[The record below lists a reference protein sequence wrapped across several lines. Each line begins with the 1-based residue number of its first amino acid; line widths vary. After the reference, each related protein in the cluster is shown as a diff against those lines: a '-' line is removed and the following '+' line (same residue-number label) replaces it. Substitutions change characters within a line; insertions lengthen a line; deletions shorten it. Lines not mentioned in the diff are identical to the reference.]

1 MSLRIG
7 EALGDYR
14 IVELIGAGGMGQV
27 YRAEHLIT
35 GRYEALKAVLKESA
49 DDPDIGARFLREIRV
64 HANLNHTNIVAVYNA
79 FWCSEDLVLAME
91 FVDGEPLDRLL
102 KLGPMPL
109 SRAVDV
115 ASQTLQGLAFAHG
128 RGVTH
133 RDVSPNNIMISNRGT
148 VKLMDFGLAIQPTD
162 LRLTQSGVPVGSLAY
177 MAPEQVRN
185 GSDADFRSDIY
196 SMGIVLYQ
204 MLSGKRPFVSENGFE
219 IMKAHIEKPPPP
231 LRQWAAHIPEAVE
244 AVVMKALEK
253 NPDARFAS
261 ADAFRKA
268 LQEAATP
275 TSPSLQLD
283 RPSQG
288 RGNANFGLSPAVLA
302 AWAVMLVGLTF
313 VATRALTGGSAPAQT
328 AIEQTAG
335 QEEVATPGSQAAAT
349 DPNGLRAGPRAD
361 QMQRSAAPPSSG
373 ARVARPS
380 SVRSTQVPD
389 PPRINTV
396 SPSAEQ
402 RNRVQNNED

>member
-1 MSLRIG
+1 MSLRVG

-27 YRAEHLIT
+27 YRAEHMIT

-79 FWCSEDLVLAME
+79 FWFDEDLVLAME
-91 FVDGEPLDRLL
+91 YVDGEPLDRLL

-115 ASQTLQGLAFAHG
+115 ANQTLKALSFAHG

-133 RDVSPNNIMISNRGT
+133 RDVSPTNILLSNRGT

-185 GSDADFRSDIY
+185 GADADFRSDIY

-219 IMKAHIEKPPPP
+219 IMKAHIEKAPPP
-231 LRQWAAHIPEAVE
+231 LRQWAAHIPESVE

-253 NPDARFAS
+253 NPDARFSS
-261 ADAFRKA
+261 AEAFRKA
-268 LQEAATP
+268 LLEAANPTAPVVAPSRNTQSYSDNRMGFTP
-275 TSPSLQLD
+275 AT
-283 RPSQG
+283 
-288 RGNANFGLSPAVLA
+288 LA
-302 AWAVMLVGLTF
+302 ALVVVLIGLTF
-313 VATRALTGGSAPAQT
+313 VATRAMMRSSSTAGEKGDPQSAELVDDTPGAPA
-328 AIEQTAG
+328 
-335 QEEVATPGSQAAAT
+335 AA
-349 DPNGLRAGPRAD
+349 DPNGIRQGPRAED
-361 QMQRSAAPPSSG
+361 MQRSASPPPGQRAPRTAVHS
-373 ARVARPS
+373 
-380 SVRSTQVPD
+380 QVPPD
-389 PPRINTV
+389 PPRI
-396 SPSAEQ
+396 
-402 RNRVQNNED
+402 RNN

>member
-1 MSLRIG
+1 MSLRVG
-7 EALGDYR
+7 EPLGDYR

-27 YRAEHLIT
+27 YRAEHMIT

-64 HANLNHTNIVAVYNA
+64 HASLNHTNIVAVYNA
-79 FWCSEDLVLAME
+79 FWCADDLVLAME

-102 KLGPMPL
+102 KLGPLPL

-115 ASQTLQGLAFAHG
+115 TCQTLQALSFAHG

-133 RDVSPNNIMISNRGT
+133 RDVSPTNILLSNRGI

-185 GSDADFRSDIY
+185 GAEADFRSDIY

-204 MLSGKRPFVSENGFE
+204 MLTGKRPFVSENGFE
-219 IMKAHIEKPPPP
+219 IMKAHIEKAPPP

-261 ADAFRKA
+261 AEAFRKA
-268 LQEAATP
+268 LQEAANPTP
-275 TSPSLQLD
+275 AMVVQNRPAPSYSD
-283 RPSQG
+283 RNRLG
-288 RGNANFGLSPAVLA
+288 FSPAILA
-302 AWAVMLVGLTF
+302 ALAVLLIGLTF
-313 VATRALTGGSAPAQT
+313 VATRAMMRGPSEV
-328 AIEQTAG
+328 EQTVSEG
-335 QEEVATPGSQAAAT
+335 ATETPAPLAN

-361 QMQRSAAPPSSG
+361 QMQRSAAPPAA
-373 ARVARPS
+373 ARTPRPT
-380 SVRSTQVPD
+380 VRSSQVPD
-389 PPRINTV
+389 PPRINSS
-396 SPSAEQ
+396 SPT
-402 RNRVQNNED
+402 RVENN

>member
-1 MSLRIG
+1 MSIRVG
-7 EALGDYR
+7 ESLGDYR

-27 YRAEHLIT
+27 YRAEHMIT

-64 HANLNHTNIVAVYNA
+64 HANLHHTNIVAVYNA
-79 FWCSEDLVLAME
+79 FWFDQDLVLAME

-109 SRAVDV
+109 SRAVDITC
-115 ASQTLQGLAFAHG
+115 QTLKALSYAHG

-133 RDVSPNNIMISNRGT
+133 RDVSPTNILLSNRGT

-185 GSDADFRSDIY
+185 GADADFRSDIY

-219 IMKAHIEKPPPP
+219 IMKAHIEKAPPP
-231 LRQWAAHIPEAVE
+231 LRQWAAHIPESVE

-253 NPDARFAS
+253 NPDSRFAS
-261 ADAFRKA
+261 AEAFRKA
-268 LQEAATP
+268 LHDAANP
-275 TSPSLQLD
+275 PSPAASPQRGSAHYGQSQL
-283 RPSQG
+283 
-288 RGNANFGLSPAVLA
+288 GLSPALLA
-302 AWAVMLVGLTF
+302 ALAVMLMGLTF
-313 VATRALTGGSAPAQT
+313 VATRALMRPDTDSVSASEQMPADGSESGQT
-328 AIEQTAG
+328 ASP
-335 QEEVATPGSQAAAT
+335 V
-349 DPNGLRAGPRAD
+349 DPNQMRAGPRAD
-361 QMQRSAAPPSSG
+361 QMQRSAAPPG
-373 ARVARPS
+373 GQRTTRGP
-380 SVRSTQVPD
+380 VRSEVPN
-389 PPRINTV
+389 PPRINSTAQQV
-396 SPSAEQ
+396 DPRARESAAQQQE
-402 RNRVQNNED
+402 

>member
-1 MSLRIG
+1 MSLRVG

-14 IVELIGAGGMGQV
+14 VVELIGAGGMGQV
-27 YRAEHLIT
+27 YRAEHMIT

-64 HANLNHTNIVAVYNA
+64 HASLNHTNIVAVYNA
-79 FWCSEDLVLAME
+79 FWHAEDLVLSME
-91 FVDGEPLDRLL
+91 YVDGEPLDRLL

-109 SRAVDV
+109 SRAVDI
-115 ASQTLQGLAFAHG
+115 ACQTLHALSFAHG

-133 RDVSPNNIMISNRGT
+133 RDVSPTNILISNRGT

-185 GSDADFRSDIY
+185 GADADFRSDIY
-196 SMGIVLYQ
+196 SMGVVLYQ
-204 MLSGKRPFVSENGFE
+204 MLTGKRPFVSENGFE

-231 LRQWAAHIPEAVE
+231 LRQWAAHIPESVE

-268 LQEAATP
+268 LQEAANP
-275 TSPSLQLD
+275 PSMSAALN
-283 RPSQG
+283 RSAPSYNS
-288 RGNANFGLSPAVLA
+288 RGASTFGFSPAMVAALA
-302 AWAVMLVGLTF
+302 FFLVGLTF
-313 VATRALTGGSAPAQT
+313 VATRAMMKGGDPRDSDAVS
-328 AIEQTAG
+328 
-335 QEEVATPGSQAAAT
+335 EVADDGTQPAAT
-349 DPNGLRAGPRAD
+349 PDPQALRAGPRAD
-361 QMQRSAAPPSSG
+361 QMQRSTSPG
-373 ARVARPS
+373 ARGPRS
-380 SVRSTQVPD
+380 STRSQVPPD
-389 PPRINTV
+389 PPRINSTGPPPDSRV
-396 SPSAEQ
+396 
-402 RNRVQNNED
+402 RVQNNEDY

>member
-1 MSLRIG
+1 MSLRVG

-14 IVELIGAGGMGQV
+14 VVELIGVGGMGQV

-79 FWCSEDLVLAME
+79 FWCGDDLVLAME

-115 ASQTLQGLAFAHG
+115 ASQTLQALAFAHA

-133 RDVSPNNIMISNRGT
+133 RDVSPTNIMLSNRGT

-219 IMKAHIEKPPPP
+219 IMKAHIEKAPPP
-231 LRQWAAHIPEAVE
+231 LRQWAAHIPESVE

-268 LQEAATP
+268 LQDAANP
-275 TSPSLQLD
+275 AIPSLHQTHQPQSFGAAL
-283 RPSQG
+283 
-288 RGNANFGLSPAVLA
+288 GLSPAMLA
-302 AWAVMLVGLTF
+302 AWAVVLVGLTF
-313 VATRALTGGSAPAQT
+313 MATRALLRGSAAAEAGSEQS
-328 AIEQTAG
+328 IEQVEAG
-335 QEEVATPGSQAAAT
+335 GKAEPQPA
-349 DPNGLRAGPRAD
+349 DPNAMRAGPRAD
-361 QMQRSAAPPSSG
+361 QMHRSAAPPG
-373 ARVARPS
+373 PARTPRPA
-380 SVRSTQVPD
+380 VRSQVPPD
-389 PPRINTV
+389 PPRIT
-396 SPSAEQ
+396 
-402 RNRVQNNED
+402 NN

>member
-1 MSLRIG
+1 MSLRVG

-14 IVELIGAGGMGQV
+14 IVELIGVGGMGQV

-79 FWCSEDLVLAME
+79 FWCGDDLVLAME
-91 FVDGEPLDRLL
+91 YVDGEPLDRLL

-109 SRAVDV
+109 SRAVDI
-115 ASQTLQGLAFAHG
+115 ASQTLQALAFAHA

-133 RDVSPNNIMISNRGT
+133 RDVSPTNIMLSNRGT

-219 IMKAHIEKPPPP
+219 IMKAHIEKAPPP
-231 LRQWAAHIPEAVE
+231 LRQWAAHIPERVE
-244 AVVMKALEK
+244 ALVMKALEK

-268 LQEAATP
+268 LQDAANP
-275 TSPSLQLD
+275 TIPSLQQTHQP
-283 RPSQG
+283 PSFG
-288 RGNANFGLSPAVLA
+288 ARLGLSPAMLA
-302 AWAVMLVGLTF
+302 AWAVVLVGLTF
-313 VATRALTGGSAPAQT
+313 VATRALLRGSAPAEPGS
-328 AIEQTAG
+328 EQTVEQVQEAG
-335 QEEVATPGSQAAAT
+335 KPEPAN
-349 DPNGLRAGPRAD
+349 DPNAMRAGPRAD
-361 QMQRSAAPPSSG
+361 QMHRSAAPPG
-373 ARVARPS
+373 PARASRPA
-380 SVRSTQVPD
+380 VRSQVPA
-389 PPRINTV
+389 PPRLS
-396 SPSAEQ
+396 SPANDS
-402 RNRVQNNED
+402 RVHVQNN